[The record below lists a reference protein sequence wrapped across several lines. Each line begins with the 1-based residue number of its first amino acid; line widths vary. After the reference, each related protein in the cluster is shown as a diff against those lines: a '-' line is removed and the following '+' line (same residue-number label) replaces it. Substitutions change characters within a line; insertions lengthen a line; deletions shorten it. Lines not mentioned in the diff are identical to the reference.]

1 MFSNLSRSFFQNE
14 MDGTEHEE
22 GRGEGGGGG
31 GGGVKSVK
39 VGRVREGNKYKN
51 TLKKEKYINT
61 LYDDDFITNYFL

>member
-1 MFSNLSRSFFQNE
+1 MFSNLGHSFFQNE
-14 MDGTEHEE
+14 KDETEKDETEHEE
-22 GRGEGGGGG
+22 GGAGGGGI
-31 GGGVKSVK
+31 KSVK